1 MNDSILREKIKA
13 DFIECRQL
21 TLELVTNLI
30 KINGEILTKQS
41 HPDFSPVGWHL
52 GHIAYTEELWVLGK
66 LAGMPPVFPEQRIL
80 WAADGL
86 PKSQR
91 GNLPSL
97 SQILDYLAIIREKVF
112 VYLAIAPILEQ
123 ERIWQFILQHECQ
136 HSETMT
142 LVATMGLG
150 SPLAPLNK
158 EGIGLKDDQKLINS
172 DQMILIPAGEFL
184 AGNNRAIAL
193 DNEIPQHSQYVDNFY
208 IDPTPVTQA
217 AYWQFMQSGGYD
229 RQEYWSEAGWLWLQ
243 ESLLNPDFQC
253 QPLYGIDLENKA
265 DHPVCGVSWYEA
277 EAYSNFVGKRLPTE
291 AEWEKAAVFTHDN
304 LLVDAN
310 NCDDTCD
317 NNYGNNCD
325 RLWGGTRAVGYGR
338 YPWLAE
344 LSATGIYDLFGNV
357 WEWTNTWFAGYDG
370 FQSFPYVGYSQTYFD
385 QQHRVLKGGSWAS
398 CHWVLRPS
406 FRNWYQPAVRQIFAG
421 FRCAKSGK
429 IDSKI

>member
-21 TLELVTNLI
+21 TLELVNNLTQ
-30 KINGEILTKQS
+30 INREIITTQS

-52 GHIAYTEELWVLGK
+52 GHIAYTEELWLLGK

-97 SQILDYLAIIREKVF
+97 SQILDYLVIIREKVF
-112 VYLAIAPILEQ
+112 AYLAIAPILEQ

-142 LVATMGLG
+142 LVASMGLG
-150 SPLAPLNK
+150 SPLANLNK
-158 EGIGLKDDQKLINS
+158 VGINLDKSVVLPKS
-172 DQMILIPAGEFL
+172 SEQMILIPAGEFL

-193 DNEIPQHSQYVDNFY
+193 DNEIPQHSQYVDDFY

-217 AYWQFMQSGGYD
+217 AYWQFMHSGGYD

-243 ESLLNPDFQC
+243 ESLLNLDFQC

-291 AEWEKAAVFTHDN
+291 AEWEKATVFSHDD

-310 NCDDTCD
+310 NCDD
-317 NNYGNNCD
+317 NYGNNCD
-325 RLWGGTRAVGYGR
+325 RLWGGTRAVGYGQ
-338 YPWLAE
+338 
-344 LSATGIYDLFGNV
+344 SATVIYD
-357 WEWTNTWFAGYDG
+357 
-370 FQSFPYVGYSQTYFD
+370 
-385 QQHRVLKGGSWAS
+385 
-398 CHWVLRPS
+398 
-406 FRNWYQPAVRQIFAG
+406 
-421 FRCAKSGK
+421 
-429 IDSKI
+429 